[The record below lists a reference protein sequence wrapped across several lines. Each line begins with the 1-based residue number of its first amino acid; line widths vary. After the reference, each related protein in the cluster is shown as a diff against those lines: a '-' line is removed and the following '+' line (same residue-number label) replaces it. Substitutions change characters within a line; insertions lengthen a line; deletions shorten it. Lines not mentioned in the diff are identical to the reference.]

1 MQELFIYS
9 TLKNITV
16 YLKIEMSSLETQL
29 LTAVLVRLIPLG
41 NLLNTDVYNKRKKP
55 RVIIISYLQ
64 CQNMI
69 LKTF

>member
-1 MQELFIYS
+1 
-9 TLKNITV
+9 
-16 YLKIEMSSLETQL
+16 MSSLETQL